1 MSPSQ
6 IIILL
11 LVKIMAGIFYGWIG
25 TYYGGLAQM
34 YDTWNYHSLSIHEY
48 NLLFKD
54 PASYLANLFHNPY
67 DNGLNN
73 FFSSSNSYWNDLKS
87 NVFIKLLSVFNIFT
101 FGNYYVNVILY
112 SFLTLFG
119 PIALFRV
126 MSDAFPE
133 KRTTVLLFTFIIPS
147 FLFWTSGLGKEG
159 LLFAGIGMLIYSVYF
174 GLKERKCGIIRIINI
189 IICTLI
195 ILTFRNFVLVLL
207 IPAVLVWIIAN
218 RRPEKAKLIFSVAYL
233 FFAIIFFSARY
244 LSPSLDFPKAVV
256 NKQKEF
262 LQIVGASSVPI
273 TELEPTV
280 KSYIVNTPQAIS
292 LSTLRPY
299 MGDVKHILSLAAALE
314 ISAILIIF
322 VLFLF
327 FRKNGIE
334 NKAFLL
340 FCLFLSFSILLS
352 IGYSQSN
359 LGAIVRYRSIILPL
373 FVIPF
378 AALTDWNRITNIIK
392 KYIYK

>member
-174 GLKERKCGIIRIINI
+174 GLKERKWGIIRIINI

-233 FFAIIFFSARY
+233 FLPSFFLCQVS
-244 LSPSLDFPKAVV
+244 
-256 NKQKEF
+256 Q
-262 LQIVGASSVPI
+262 
-273 TELEPTV
+273 
-280 KSYIVNTPQAIS
+280 PQ
-292 LSTLRPY
+292 P
-299 MGDVKHILSLAAALE
+299 
-314 ISAILIIF
+314 
-322 VLFLF
+322 
-327 FRKNGIE
+327 
-334 NKAFLL
+334 
-340 FCLFLSFSILLS
+340 
-352 IGYSQSN
+352 
-359 LGAIVRYRSIILPL
+359 
-373 FVIPF
+373 
-378 AALTDWNRITNIIK
+378 
-392 KYIYK
+392 